1 MRRVLDEECIRLTMD
16 FKKPRTELSVTFGWL
31 DLDASGGFGLWSSLI
46 TNGRRFG
53 MVKEKW

>member
-1 MRRVLDEECIRLTMD
+1 MD

-46 TNGRRFG
+46 TDLDWCERNG
-53 MVKEKW
+53 EIQ